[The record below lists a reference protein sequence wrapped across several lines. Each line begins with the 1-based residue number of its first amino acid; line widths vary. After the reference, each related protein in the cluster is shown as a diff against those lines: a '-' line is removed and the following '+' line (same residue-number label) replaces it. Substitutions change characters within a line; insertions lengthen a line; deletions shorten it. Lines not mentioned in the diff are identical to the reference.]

1 MMGQGWRAANF
12 AYTLTVQRKQ
22 PDRCILLE
30 RVRVRGD
37 DVRWSVAAVDGHD
50 DVTELQAL

>member
-1 MMGQGWRAANF
+1 MGQDWRAANF

>member
-1 MMGQGWRAANF
+1 MGQGWRAANF
-12 AYTLTVQRKQ
+12 AYTLTVQRTQ